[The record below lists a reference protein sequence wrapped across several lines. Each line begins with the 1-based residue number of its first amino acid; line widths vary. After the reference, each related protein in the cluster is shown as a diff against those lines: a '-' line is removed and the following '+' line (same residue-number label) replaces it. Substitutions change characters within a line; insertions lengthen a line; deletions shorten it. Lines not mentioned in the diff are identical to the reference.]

1 LNTPQYSNKKRII
14 LTGGGTAGHVIP
26 QLAIIP
32 KLKAH
37 KWQILYIGTN
47 SIEKNLI
54 ENESIEF
61 ATISAGKLR
70 RYFSF
75 KNITDIFKTLL
86 GIITSL
92 KIIYIYKPHI
102 VFSKG
107 GFVSFPVSFAAFLL
121 KVPVITHESDLS
133 PGLANKMIALIS
145 TKILY
150 SFPETKKYLPTKKS
164 HLTGIPI
171 RAELKDGNIAK
182 GINISGLNPKK
193 NQPIILIMGGSQG
206 ATSINNFIVNN
217 IELLTKSYQLIHI
230 TGKNKKTS
238 IACDNYWQTEFAY
251 EELKHLLAISQC
263 TICRAGAN
271 TIFELLAL
279 KQPMVLIPLVA
290 GSRGDQ
296 ILNAKSFLKSKYANV
311 INEKDLNFELVDNNI
326 RNSMSFYLDKKVD
339 NREASELIIDIINSH
354 YK

>member
-1 LNTPQYSNKKRII
+1 MKTQKDLNKKRIV

-32 KLKAH
+32 KLKSQN
-37 KWQILYIGTN
+37 WQILYIGTN
-47 SIEKNLI
+47 NIEKTLVEK
-54 ENESIEF
+54 ENIDF

-75 KNITDIFKTLL
+75 KNFFDILKTIS

-92 KIIYIYKPHI
+92 KLIYKYKPNI
-102 VFSKG
+102 IFSKG
-107 GFVSFPVSFAAFLL
+107 GFVSFPVCFAAFLL
-121 KVPVITHESDLS
+121 KKPVITHESDLS

-150 SFPETKKYLPTKKS
+150 AFPETKKYLPIEKS
-164 HLTGIPI
+164 FLTGIPI
-171 RAELKDGNIAK
+171 RSDLKDGNIDR
-182 GINISGLNPKK
+182 GINICGLTPQK
-193 NQPIILIMGGSQG
+193 NKPIILIMGGSQG
-206 ATSINNFIVNN
+206 ATNINNFVIKN
-217 IELLTKSYQLIHI
+217 IALLTKSYQIIHI

-238 IACDNYWQTEFAY
+238 VTSDNYWQTEFAH

-271 TIFELLAL
+271 TIFELLEL
-279 KQPMVLIPLVA
+279 KQPMVLIPLEA

-311 INEKDLNFELVDNNI
+311 IKEKDLSFKLLNNSI
-326 RNSMSFYLDKKVD
+326 KKSMSFYLDKKT
-339 NREASELIIDIINSH
+339 NKKEASELIIDILNSH